1 MNYHLLPQ
9 DKFIDPFI
17 EDVYTL
23 GKQAE
28 NCFWITGKKGDTDY
42 IQINRSVKYVG
53 DNKEV
58 IKNKL
63 HNIDQNANVFVHCY
77 DMWFA
82 DIVHDLPN
90 KLYAWLWGYE
100 FYQEPRGFHH
110 HWLYERKTKRLVNR
124 HYYPRLRLRKNVFKI
139 LTEAFDVIKDH
150 KRLKREADIKQKQV
164 ARIDYLIAPAA
175 DYAEMK
181 FIKQLY
187 PGFRA
192 KHLHGFYDYNYDI
205 ASKLDTKPKNRDK
218 INILVGNSANLTNNH
233 IDAFKKLV
241 KLRQKVN
248 VHCVLSYGA
257 GNAIV
262 KEIIKQGY
270 KSFPNAFYAQQNF
283 MERSVYIDFLSN
295 IDIFFMYHNRQ
306 QSIGNIL
313 IALALGKPV
322 FLKKNNPVFD
332 FITNMGLKAY
342 DADEIQDYNLWNT
355 IEEAHSMKNKT
366 RGILGKHI
374 SDEVRLANLSKILNN
389 EKYN

>member
-42 IQINRSVKYVG
+42 IQTKRLVEYVG

-77 DMWFA
+77 NMWFA

-110 HWLYERKTKRLVNR
+110 NWLYERKTKGLVNR

-150 KRLKREADIKQKQV
+150 KRIKREAEIKQKQV

-257 GNAIV
+257 GQAIV
-262 KEIIKQGY
+262 NEIIKQGY
-270 KSFPNAFYAQQNF
+270 KLFPNAFYAQQNF
-283 MERSVYIDFLSN
+283 MERSAYIDFLSN

-313 IALALGKPV
+313 TALALGKPV

-332 FITNMGLKAY
+332 FITNMGLKAHE
-342 DADEIQDYNLWNT
+342 ADRIEHYNLEDI
-355 IEEAHSMKNKT
+355 IEEAHLMKNKT
-366 RGILGKHI
+366 REILGEHI
-374 SDEVRLANLSKILNN
+374 SEEVRLASLSKTLNN
-389 EKYN
+389 EKHN